1 MAVMTPDRER
11 SLPRLLPRSGLFA
24 TSARRTHRIAVA
36 IAVLVGALAGVAM
49 ADEGADV
56 ARVLLL
62 VSLVTIVAR
71 RCSST

>member
-11 SLPRLLPRSGLFA
+11 SLPRLLPRSALFTPGHQRA
-24 TSARRTHRIAVA
+24 HRIAVVV
-36 IAVLVGALAGVAM
+36 AVLVGALSGVAM

-62 VSLVTIVAR
+62 VSLATMVAR
-71 RCSST
+71 KRPGG

>member
-11 SLPRLLPRSGLFA
+11 SLPRLLPRSALFTPA
-24 TSARRTHRIAVA
+24 HGRAHRIAVV
-36 IAVLVGALAGVAM
+36 IAVLVGALSGVAM

-56 ARVLLL
+56 ARVLLA

-71 RCSST
+71 KRPNT

>member
-11 SLPRLLPRSGLFA
+11 SLPRLPPRSAFFTPDHHRA
-24 TSARRTHRIAVA
+24 HRIAVV

-49 ADEGADV
+49 ADEGAGV

-71 RCSST
+71 KRTSG